1 VSKLNPAHCK
11 DRISTYASSF
21 KGDWLLVSIP
31 SGPLDVVDDF
41 DDYDAARARKEELG
55 IDGYLIVPKWKY
67 DDLTKQQNSIVKRWE
82 RHRKRV

>member
-1 VSKLNPAHCK
+1 MSKLNPVHCK

-21 KGDWLLVSIP
+21 EGDWLLVSIP
-31 SGPLDVVDDF
+31 AGPLDVVDDF
-41 DDYDAARARKEELG
+41 DDYDSARARKEELG

>member
-1 VSKLNPAHCK
+1 VSKRNTVHCK
-11 DRISTYASSF
+11 DRISSYASSF

-31 SGPLDVVDDF
+31 SGPLDIIDDF
-41 DDYDAARARKEELG
+41 DDYDTARARKEALG

-67 DDLTKQQNSIVKRWE
+67 DDITKQQNTIVQRWE

>member
-1 VSKLNPAHCK
+1 MSKLNPVHCK

-31 SGPLDVVDDF
+31 TGPLDVVDDF
-41 DDYDAARARKEELG
+41 EDYDSARARKEELG

>member
-1 VSKLNPAHCK
+1 MSKLNPVHCK

-31 SGPLDVVDDF
+31 TGPLDVVDDF
-41 DDYDAARARKEELG
+41 EDYDSARARKEELG
-55 IDGYLIVPKWKY
+55 IDGYLIVPTWKY

>member
-1 VSKLNPAHCK
+1 MARLNPVHCK

-41 DDYDAARARKEELG
+41 DDYDSARARKEELG